1 MRFSQILGGA
11 NRSGGWLGEI
21 VLTAI
26 ALLTGLLLMP
36 ALIFWV
42 GSATLGRYEGASLGA
57 LFKSIYGTLESGS
70 LASWVVLLGPYALLL
85 IFRGLRVW
93 WRAGIGPA

>member
-1 MRFSQILGGA
+1 MRFSQIFAGTD
-11 NRSGGWLGEI
+11 RPWLREI

-26 ALLTGLLLMP
+26 ALAIGFLLMP
-36 ALIFWV
+36 MLIFFV
-42 GSATLGRYEGASLGA
+42 GSAALGRYEGASLGR

-85 IFRGLRVW
+85 VFRGLKVW
-93 WRAGIGPA
+93 WRAGTGPA